1 MPYYHSREELL
12 EQFVEQKERRRVKT
26 LLERPTHTVN
36 TSRCLEATVK
46 GWIRIKS
53 LLHES

>member
-26 LLERPTHTVN
+26 LLEQPTHTVN